1 MRDADLAIVTRG
13 LTKTFT
19 VARRHEGRF
28 AGFRSLIDPIH
39 DRRTVVDDLTM
50 TVEKGELVALLGPNG
65 AGKSTSIK
73 MLTGVL
79 TPSAGEVFVDG
90 RIPHRDRIANA
101 RNIGAVFGQKTQL
114 WWDLP
119 VRQSFAI
126 LRDIFD
132 VPQAVYDRQLA
143 DFNAILELSEFWDT
157 PVRHLS
163 LGQRVRCEIAG
174 AMLHDPSIVFLDEP
188 TIGMDVVVKEQ
199 TRQFLRSQVEERGRT
214 IVLTTHDMTE
224 VARLCERVLLINHG
238 RLMFDG
244 TLDELKAAHGGKPIV
259 NVTFSEPVG
268 ALEVPGTKV
277 VSHDGIQAVL
287 APIGPST
294 PEDVV
299 RALISRFPV
308 VNIGVVET
316 NLEDVMR
323 DVYLSTLDERDGDQR
338 AVDQRAVET
347 SIDRRPA

>member
-1 MRDADLAIVTRG
+1 VSEADLAIVTRG

-19 VARRHEGRF
+19 VPRRHVGRF
-28 AGFRSLIDPIH
+28 AALRSLVDPVREH
-39 DRRTVVDDLTM
+39 RTVVDNLTM
-50 TVEKGELVALLGPNG
+50 SVARGELVALLGPNG

-73 MLTGVL
+73 MLTGIL
-79 TPSAGEVFVDG
+79 TPSSGEVFVDG
-90 RIPHRDRIANA
+90 RVPHRERIANA

-119 VRQSFAI
+119 AKQSFAI

-132 VPQAVYDRQLA
+132 VPRSVYDRQLA
-143 DFNAILELSEFWDT
+143 DFDAILELSEFWDT

-163 LGQRVRCEIAG
+163 LGQRVRCEMAG

-199 TRQFLRSQVEERGRT
+199 TRQFLRTQVTERGRT

-244 TLDELKAAHGGKPIV
+244 TLDDLKAAHGGKPIV
-259 NVTFSEPVG
+259 NVTFAEPIS
-268 ALEVPGTKV
+268 ALEVPGSRV
-277 VSHDGIQAVL
+277 VSHDGMQATL
-287 APIGPST
+287 APIGTST
-294 PEDVV
+294 PEDIV

-323 DVYLSTLDERDGDQR
+323 DVYLTTTGDVDGDGV
-338 AVDQRAVET
+338 ADSDT
-347 SIDRRPA
+347 DTDTDRRRA